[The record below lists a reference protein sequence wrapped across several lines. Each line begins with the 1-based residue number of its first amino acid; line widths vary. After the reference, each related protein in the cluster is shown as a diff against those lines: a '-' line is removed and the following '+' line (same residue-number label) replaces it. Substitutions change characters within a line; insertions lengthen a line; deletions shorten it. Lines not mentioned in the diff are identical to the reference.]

1 MRPTDV
7 GDAAALARLPDEQHN
22 GPMVLY
28 AGVDIGS
35 ATAKAVVIDVAGVA
49 GAAGAAGAAGVAGT
63 AGPVIVGK
71 ALRPVGYD
79 IEAAGWAVLLE
90 AREAAAPAGSTELP
104 PLAGV
109 IATGYGR
116 HAFPGAGAAVTE
128 ITCHA
133 RGSVELV
140 PGVRTVIDVGGQDF
154 KVIAV
159 GPQGRV
165 LDFVMND
172 KCAAGTG
179 RFLEVMARAL
189 EVPLDEFGP
198 LSLQARAPAEVS
210 NTCTV
215 FAESEVISLRASRR
229 PKEDIIAGIHKA
241 MARRIA
247 GLARRVELG
256 PPIVMTGGAARNIG
270 LVRAIETELAVE
282 LVVPELAPYAGA
294 LGAALLAMERA

>member
-1 MRPTDV
+1 
-7 GDAAALARLPDEQHN
+7 
-22 GPMVLY
+22 
-28 AGVDIGS
+28 
-35 ATAKAVVIDVAGVA
+35 
-49 GAAGAAGAAGVAGT
+49 
-63 AGPVIVGK
+63 
-71 ALRPVGYD
+71 
-79 IEAAGWAVLLE
+79 
-90 AREAAAPAGSTELP
+90 
-104 PLAGV
+104 
-109 IATGYGR
+109 
-116 HAFPGAGAAVTE
+116 
-128 ITCHA
+128 
-133 RGSVELV
+133 
-140 PGVRTVIDVGGQDF
+140 
-154 KVIAV
+154 
-159 GPQGRV
+159 
-165 LDFVMND
+165 MND

-229 PKEDIIAGIHKA
+229 TKEDIIAGIHKA

-294 LGAALLAMERA
+294 LGAALLAMEKA